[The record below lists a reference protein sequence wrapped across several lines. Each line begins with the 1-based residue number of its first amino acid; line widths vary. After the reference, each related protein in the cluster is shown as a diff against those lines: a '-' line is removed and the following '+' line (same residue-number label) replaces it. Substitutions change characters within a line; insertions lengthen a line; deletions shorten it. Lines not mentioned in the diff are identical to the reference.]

1 VQQAVHANSI
11 AFVAL
16 FTAGVVPAK
25 NEGRRK
31 TDERNE

>member
-1 VQQAVHANSI
+1 VPKAVHANSI

-16 FTAGVVPAK
+16 FAAGVMPAK